1 MLPRF
6 LALLHALVV
15 PARRRAFGG
24 AAAVTRSVF
33 AELAFSILLA
43 PILMVQHT
51 RVVLATIM
59 GWRASWSGQQRG
71 GSTENWCR
79 ALLRYGGCTLFGA
92 LWGWA
97 IYITAPDL
105 LPWFS
110 PVLAGL
116 LLAVPL
122 VVISSRADLG
132 LAALGRGWFLIPEE
146 TAPPPE
152 LAWLDPRRDAPRLAP
167 SRDSGTPMLAS
178 EPAVPGSGP

>member
-1 MLPRF
+1 
-6 LALLHALVV
+6 
-15 PARRRAFGG
+15 
-24 AAAVTRSVF
+24 
-33 AELAFSILLA
+33 
-43 PILMVQHT
+43 
-51 RVVLATIM
+51 
-59 GWRASWSGQQRG
+59 
-71 GSTENWCR
+71 
-79 ALLRYGGCTLFGA
+79 LFGA

-152 LAWLDPRRDAPRLAP
+152 LAWLDPRRDAPRVAP

-178 EPAVPGSGP
+178 EPAVPRSAP